1 MAAAGI
7 VLKGQDGTTYFI
19 RDEVLE
25 ACKVSD
31 DELAITEAM
40 VEDSDD
46 VAGFSLNFATPVQY
60 NQTDALS
67 SKFNV
72 QPQVAPGIK
81 DIGKNMSTIMCCW

>member
-67 SKFNV
+67 AKFNV
-72 QPQVAPGIK
+72 QPKTVPGVDLAK
-81 DIGKNMSTIMCCW
+81 GAGSTIMCCW